1 MKKIDETKNGLRDW
15 GRDFLNE
22 VFAPAEQKAS
32 KIAENIDKID
42 IAAPATAEELDD
54 IAKAVEKKKKQA
66 LEPAKV
72 TSNRKKRRRKRT
84 NSS

>member
-1 MKKIDETKNGLRDW
+1 MKLKNGLKNW

-22 VFAPAEQKAS
+22 LFAPAEQKAS

-66 LEPAKV
+66 PEPAKV
-72 TSNRKKRRRKRT
+72 TSNRKRRRRKGKT
-84 NSS
+84 KSKSGT